1 VYGPFEV
8 IERLG
13 IGGMATVHRAIERG
27 IEGFERVV
35 ALKRL
40 LPHLAEDEAFV
51 RAFVREAKLASL
63 LQHANIVQLYELG
76 RVGTSYF
83 ISMEYIRGRDVRRVL
98 RQAKRVTGPLPVPI
112 AVAIIGELLD
122 ALDYAHTRTDEE
134 GNPLGLVH
142 RDISPSNLLISH
154 TGHLKV
160 IDFGIAKATLGH
172 LATHTGRIKGK
183 LSYMAPEALTG
194 KSSLDNRSD
203 LFSASII
210 AHELLTAHPLFAAR
224 NDFHTIE
231 RVQSMQAPP
240 PSERNPEVP
249 PALDAMVLRGLSKDP
264 AQRWRNAGEMRA
276 ALADVTAR
284 HRLTCTNREVADWVE
299 IAFAL
304 GHSQELAPGSRLSL
318 TSPPPQ
324 RAQSVETTS
333 GGGTMPLGLV
343 PRPPDST
350 DEGDSDEILDLVW
363 DSSDG
368 EGAPVLIDEVPDV
381 SLRFTLADP
390 IDDDDPTSMRDIS
403 ASVPRQPRPMTPR
416 PQMSA
421 RAASDPLGEP
431 AGDARITFKPP
442 SVPPP
447 IAAASGELGTVAE
460 SSPRPSTASLRGS
473 GGRGKRLRAPSE
485 WATGTSPANNRP
497 SRRALGAQGTGPT
510 EALQDG
516 SEQDAP
522 VAAVRLPTSVDIG
535 GGIVNRELGP
545 SRVWWVMGAVAVG
558 AVIGLVAWAA
568 TGHDSGPKAA
578 AKPAAPAPSATAPSA
593 AAPEAP
599 TPIVAAVP
607 ASEPPAMHIS
617 AAEVS
622 AVATPEKKK
631 KSRGSDAPAAH
642 PAAVAA
648 AAPVAAPAAVPAPM
662 EPTLTRAPSLLDA
675 ALRPLPVP
683 VKTPP
688 ASSKPHGFAAA
699 RPAAPA
705 SAEPMLVPPNR
716 AHKRSGSLPILRGS
730 KNAAPLRAITAKLCV
745 DRGGSVTSVKIL
757 SKAESDVRDGLE
769 QALSRWHY
777 DPIVESGSAVP
788 ACFATT
794 FRVTQ
799 R

>member
-83 ISMEYIRGRDVRRVL
+83 ISMEYIRGRDARRVL

-122 ALDYAHTRTDEE
+122 ALDYAHNRTDEE

-249 PALDAMVLRGLSKDP
+249 PALDALVLRGLSKEP

-276 ALADVTAR
+276 ALADVTTR

-304 GHSQELAPGSRLSL
+304 GHSQELAPGSPMPTPPSYRALSI
-318 TSPPPQ
+318 
-324 RAQSVETTS
+324 ETS

-343 PRPPDST
+343 PRPEAADG
-350 DEGDSDEILDLVW
+350 DGDSDEILDLVW
-363 DSSDG
+363 DSSGDG

-390 IDDDDPTSMRDIS
+390 VDDDDPTSMRDYT
-403 ASVPRQPRPMTPR
+403 VPEPPRSPAVTPLPR
-416 PQMSA
+416 LSA
-421 RAASDPLGEP
+421 RPSTDPFGEAS
-431 AGDARITFKPP
+431 GDARITFKPP

-447 IAAASGELGTVAE
+447 IASGELSAVREPT
-460 SSPRPSTASLRGS
+460 PRPSTVPIRG
-473 GGRGKRLRAPSE
+473 GTGRGKRLRPPSE

-497 SRRALGAQGTGPT
+497 SRRELGVQGTGPN
-510 EALQDG
+510 EALLDAGSTDQDV
-516 SEQDAP
+516 P
-522 VAAVRLPTSVDIG
+522 VAVRRPPSTVDIG
-535 GGIVNRELGP
+535 GGIVSRELGP
-545 SRVWWVMGAVAVG
+545 SRIWWVMGAVAVG

-568 TGHDSGPKAA
+568 TGHESKPRAA
-578 AKPAAPAPSATAPSA
+578 AQPPPAAA
-593 AAPEAP
+593 AR
-599 TPIVAAVP
+599 TPIAASASLPVVRAVP
-607 ASEPPAMHIS
+607 TAPPAMHIS
-617 AAEVS
+617 AAEPE
-622 AVATPEKKK
+622 VAAEKNDKK
-631 KSRGSDAPAAH
+631 RKSHGAGESQVAH
-642 PAAVAA
+642 SVPAAVPPAA
-648 AAPVAAPAAVPAPM
+648 TPAAVPAPM
-662 EPTLTRAPSLLDA
+662 EPTLSRAPSLLDTE
-675 ALRPLPVP
+675 LRPLPVP
-683 VKTPP
+683 VQTPP
-688 ASSKPHGFAAA
+688 ASKPRALAKPA
-699 RPAAPA
+699 AAPA
-705 SAEPMLVPPNR
+705 SAEPVLVPPTR

-730 KNAAPLRAITAKLCV
+730 KNAAPLHAITAKLCV
-745 DRGGSVTSVKIL
+745 DRRGSVTSVKIL

-777 DPIVESGSAVP
+777 DPIVESGSAIS

-794 FRVTQ
+794 FRVSQ